1 MILTKKNRR
10 LKKNFKHHNDKPR
23 IFTIIRKED
32 ESGVSGR
39 GRVLDGVV
47 FTDGKTVVNWRSDKP
62 SIAVYGSFEEFKKI
76 HIDSHPKNKTEIVW
90 L

>member
-1 MILTKKNRR
+1 MIYKKFNK
-10 LKKNFKHHNDKPR
+10 LIQNIEYHNDKPR
-23 IFTIIRKED
+23 IFTMVRKKD

-47 FTDGKTVVNWRSDKP
+47 FKNGKTVINWRSANP
-62 SIAVYGSFEEFKKI
+62 SLTIFDSFEEFEQI
-76 HIDSHPKNKTEIVW
+76 HIDSHPKNKTDIVW